1 MGNEQSQISGAQTR
15 FGFRVLK
22 RTKDETP
29 LEPWFDFICG
39 INGREID
46 DGDGRLF
53 QEEVKNCAGKSVTL
67 GVWSAKGQTLR
78 TVVVPL
84 PADDPTPLGVSLK
97 WTGLA
102 ASEDVWHVLNI
113 SAGSPAE
120 MAGLFPYND
129 YIIGT
134 PLGVG
139 DLLEQNHGMLIPFVQ
154 QHIDRPLPL
163 YVYNHEFNVTREVT
177 ILPRKN
183 WGGDGALGCV
193 LGYGALH
200 RLPAPLDEPLSE
212 PGQAMFEYPAEE
224 GGIGEPG
231 PAVATAQDTSSF
243 ITPAFALNQAG
254 SPPNVLSPTTAPP
267 ATAGTTSPPP
277 QLASARSPPPLS
289 DTPPVMMDP
298 AAIAAMQAGR
308 QTPSTP
314 PQLLPSGSPYSGE
327 QGPGGVTGPPPA
339 RSARGKAKGG
349 ARGNRVNLMDAYM
362 MEEENKSKKEDYV
375 IDESAPAKSPAPP
388 PGGGRPPPPKK
399 GES

>member
-1 MGNEQSQISGAQTR
+1 MGNEQSQISGTQTR

-22 RTKDETP
+22 RSKDETP

-46 DGDGRLF
+46 DGDSRLF
-53 QEEVKNCAGKSVTL
+53 QEEVHNCAGRSVSL
-67 GVWSAKGQTLR
+67 NVWSAKGQTLR

-134 PLGVG
+134 PLGVVRG
-139 DLLEQNHGMLIPFVQ
+139 ESGLGELVED
-154 QHIDRPLPL
+154 HIDRPLPL

-200 RLPAPLDEPLSE
+200 RLPAPLDEPLN
-212 PGQAMFEYPAEE
+212 
-224 GGIGEPG
+224 
-231 PAVATAQDTSSF
+231 TSSF
-243 ITPAFALNQAG
+243 ITPATALNQAAA
-254 SPPNVLSPTTAPP
+254 PPTMFSPTVA
-267 ATAGTTSPPP
+267 AGTTSPPP
-277 QLASARSPPPLS
+277 VSG
-289 DTPPVMMDP
+289 TPPVMMDP

-314 PQLLPSGSPYSGE
+314 PQLPPVSSPYSGE
-327 QGPGGVTGPPPA
+327 QGSSLAAAGPPPA
-339 RSARGKAKGG
+339 RSTRGKAKGG
-349 ARGNRVNLMDAYM
+349 TRGNRVSLMDAYM
-362 MEEENKSKKEDYV
+362 QEEENKSKKEDYV
-375 IDESAPAKSPAPP
+375 IDGPAAAKSPPPP

-399 GES
+399 

>member
-1 MGNEQSQISGAQTR
+1 MGNEQSQISGTQTR

-22 RTKDETP
+22 RSKDETP

-46 DGDGRLF
+46 DGDSRLF
-53 QEEVKNCAGKSVTL
+53 QEEVHNCTGKSVSL
-67 GVWSAKGQTLR
+67 NVWSAKGQTLR
-78 TVVVPL
+78 TIVVPL

-134 PLGVG
+134 PLGVVRG
-139 DLLEQNHGMLIPFVQ
+139 ESGLGELVED
-154 QHIDRPLPL
+154 HIDRPLPL

-200 RLPAPLDEPLSE
+200 RLPAPLEEPLSE
-212 PGQAMFEYPAEE
+212 PGQAMFEYPSETGA
-224 GGIGEPG
+224 GGEPG
-231 PAVATAQDTSSF
+231 PAVATGQDASSF

-254 SPPNVLSPTTAPP
+254 SQPNVLSPTA
-267 ATAGTTSPPP
+267 AAAASTTSPPP
-277 QLASARSPPPLS
+277 SHAPTWSPPPAS

-298 AAIAAMQAGR
+298 AAIAALQAGR

-314 PQLLPSGSPYSGE
+314 PQLQPISSPYSGE
-327 QGPGGVTGPPPA
+327 QGSSVAAAGPPPA
-339 RSARGKAKGG
+339 RTTRGKKGG
-349 ARGNRVNLMDAYM
+349 TRGNRVNLMDAYM
-362 MEEENKSKKEDYV
+362 QEEESKSKKEDYV
-375 IDESAPAKSPAPP
+375 VDGPVAAKSPPPP
-388 PGGGRPPPPKK
+388 PGGGRPPPPKR